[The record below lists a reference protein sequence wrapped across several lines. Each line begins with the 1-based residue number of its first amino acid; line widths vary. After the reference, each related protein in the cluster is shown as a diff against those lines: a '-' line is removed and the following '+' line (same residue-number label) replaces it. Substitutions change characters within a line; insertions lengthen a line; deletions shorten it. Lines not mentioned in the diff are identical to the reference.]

1 METLPWLSTIAGEQP
16 TNRNVRLESEQ
27 QTPMLCTDF
36 FLRNNSDESFCFYM
50 SETYLSFIKMA
61 LAESKKKNICH
72 M

>member
-1 METLPWLSTIAGEQP
+1 M
-16 TNRNVRLESEQ
+16 NRNVRLESEQ

-36 FLRNNSDESFCFYM
+36 FLRNNSGESFCLYM

-61 LAESKKKNICH
+61 LAESKEKNLRN